1 MLHNKAVILGA
12 SGFIGVNLAH
22 ALVRQGVQVVCFARS
37 VSSGWPP
44 EVEQVIGEFAD
55 LPPQLLAHMD
65 QAVVYHLI
73 ASGRPSPNTAGAAQ
87 EAIDDLGTT
96 LRYFEFSREREVRW
110 VFVSSGGTVYGHT
123 SEAMLA
129 EPAPNHPICSYGVVK
144 LAIEQYLALYR
155 RLHGTDY
162 VVVRLA
168 NPYGAWQ
175 RPLTGQ
181 GLVATLLYKALKGET
196 IEVWGSG
203 ENVRDY
209 IYIDDAVA
217 GLLAAAAYGES
228 GEIYNLGTGIGTSI
242 NQLIALIE
250 QLLGI
255 QVQVHHSPARAVDVE
270 RNVLQAEKLKAAS
283 DWQPQTELAS
293 GLLHASAWIKA
304 YVMGREVPAVNSS
317 VRVP

>member
-1 MLHNKAVILGA
+1 MSIARAPMPHNKAVILGA

-22 ALVRQGVQVVCFARS
+22 ALVRQGHQVVCFARTAS
-37 VSSGWPP
+37 PDWPP
-44 EVEQVIGEFAD
+44 EAEQVIGEFAD
-55 LPPQLLAHMD
+55 LPPQLLAHLA

-87 EAIDDLGTT
+87 EAIDDIGTT
-96 LRYFEFSREREVRW
+96 LRYFEYCRERAVRW

-123 SEAMLA
+123 SEDMLA
-129 EPAPNHPICSYGVVK
+129 ELAPNHPICSYGVVK

-181 GLVATLLYKALKGET
+181 GLVATLLYKVLKGDS
-196 IEVWGSG
+196 IEVWGNG

-209 IYIDDAVA
+209 IYIDDAVD
-217 GLLAAAAYGES
+217 GLLAAASHGES
-228 GEIYNLGTGIGTSI
+228 GETYNLGTGVGTSI
-242 NQLIALIE
+242 NQLIGLIK
-250 QLLGI
+250 QTLG
-255 QVQVHHSPARAVDVE
+255 VDVAVRHTPARAVDVE
-270 RNVLQAEKLKAAS
+270 RNVLQAEKLAAVS
-283 DWQPQTELAS
+283 GWQPQTGLVD
-293 GLLHASAWIKA
+293 GLLRTATWIKSH
-304 YVMGREVPAVNSS
+304 VL
-317 VRVP
+317 